1 MCSLSHL
8 KCQRFCNRMLFL
20 CHKYQRGKHGAIPQ
34 ESNDSK
40 TQLHCPSKPSV
51 RDCVHLRKLGEQTRV
66 LFCRLKEHTA
76 FFPLNG
82 VSWTTKNE
90 NSFRASFVVCF
101 QHFPNTSEGSFPFL
115 QFNTCVILLRG
126 SDVVYRWE
134 FIDCRRAP
142 QDPYIVKTL

>member
-51 RDCVHLRKLGEQTRV
+51 RDCVHLHKLGEQTRV

-76 FFPLNG
+76 FFPLMGFHELQRMKIHLELLLLFVFNIFQIRPRDLSHSFSLIL
-82 VSWTTKNE
+82 VSFCYKAVMSSIGGN
-90 NSFRASFVVCF
+90 
-101 QHFPNTSEGSFPFL
+101 L
-115 QFNTCVILLRG
+115 
-126 SDVVYRWE
+126 
-134 FIDCRRAP
+134 
-142 QDPYIVKTL
+142 